1 MSPIYI
7 LFFRFS
13 VSDEIKFIL
22 KKRTNISMSKFKN
35 GIQNDEQS
43 EGTNKLLY
51 KRFVIYLFLLDFKV
65 GSSQGF

>member
-1 MSPIYI
+1 
-7 LFFRFS
+7 
-13 VSDEIKFIL
+13 
-22 KKRTNISMSKFKN
+22 MSKFKN

-43 EGTNKLLY
+43 EGTNKLLS